1 MAEKIAELFIGIPA
15 NWVTFFIGMMPV
27 VELRG
32 AIPWAVSPLGNL
44 SPSEALLWA
53 LLGNAIPIVPLL
65 LLMEPVSKFLRK
77 IKIFDKFL
85 SWLFERTRRRGKKV
99 IEKYK
104 AVGLA
109 MFVGIP
115 LPGTGIWTG
124 AVAAY
129 VFGIKFKYALPAL
142 VAGMLFAGIMV
153 TLACKGVLEFLKVF
167 I

>member
-15 NWVTFFIGMMPV
+15 NWVTFFIGMMPIA
-27 VELRG
+27 ELRG
-32 AIPWAVSPLGNL
+32 AIPWAMSFGKMPWNQ
-44 SPSEALLWA
+44 ALIWA
-53 LLGNAIPIVPLL
+53 LIGNAIPIVPAL
-65 LLMEPVSKFLRK
+65 LLMEPASNLLRK
-77 IKIFDKFL
+77 IRIFDKFL

-109 MFVGIP
+109 MFVSIP